1 MGGTLQVSQH
11 SRGEGRNPS
20 SGGGGEGGPIEE
32 FRGPRLKQY
41 GGAGLLRRFV
51 RRVGLAERLAG
62 VTVAYVGRRYGVVD
76 YLMALIMG
84 LLLGLQR
91 QVELAGLRQDRAA
104 MMALGL
110 QGMPSQPSWS
120 RFLAGCGGWAS
131 HKLRTLNRRL
141 VREMRHGFRSATID
155 LDTQVIVTRGHPER
169 ADRGYNP
176 KRRDSKSYVAYMAF
190 VGETR
195 DALDARLCRG
205 SEATVSAVGAWQTF
219 RDGRRAL
226 PSDLRRVRLRADS
239 AFYSDAFLSR
249 LEGEGV
255 SYFIAV
261 PLYQSLKR
269 RLGGLR
275 FRRLDN
281 KWATSE
287 LEYRPSRRG
296 HTRRVV
302 VIRERLDPTEPR
314 KKQLQ
319 LLDCP
324 GYAYQCIVTNTA
336 WSCERVWRFY
346 NHRCCV
352 ENMIKETQ
360 QDLGGNHI
368 LSRWYAGN
376 ALWLAAS
383 LLAYNLWN
391 WFRERI
397 LNQHAHRHTIRYW
410 RKRLIELPA
419 RLVYS
424 ARRYRLKLGADHP
437 EKLLFQRALA
447 RLNAL

>member
-1 MGGTLQVSQH
+1 MVFPMGGTLQVSQH
-11 SRGEGRNPS
+11 SRRGGQNPS
-20 SGGGGEGGPIEE
+20 GRAGGEGGPVEE
-32 FRGPRLKQY
+32 FRGPRLTQY

-51 RRVGLAERLAG
+51 RRLGLADRLAG

-131 HKLRTLNRRL
+131 HKLRSLNRRL
-141 VREMRHGFRSATID
+141 VRERRHGFRSATLD

-205 SEATVSAVGAWQTF
+205 SEATVSAAAAWRTF
-219 RDGRRAL
+219 RDGRSAL
-226 PSDLRRVRLRADS
+226 PRDLRRVRLRADS
-239 AFYSDAFLSR
+239 AFYSDSFLSR

-255 SYFIAV
+255 SYFVAV

-269 RLGGLR
+269 RMGGLR
-275 FRRLDN
+275 FRRLDT
-281 KWATSE
+281 KWAISE

-296 HTRRVV
+296 
-302 VIRERLDPTEPR
+302 
-314 KKQLQ
+314 
-319 LLDCP
+319 
-324 GYAYQCIVTNTA
+324 
-336 WSCERVWRFY
+336 
-346 NHRCCV
+346 
-352 ENMIKETQ
+352 
-360 QDLGGNHI
+360 
-368 LSRWYAGN
+368 
-376 ALWLAAS
+376 
-383 LLAYNLWN
+383 
-391 WFRERI
+391 
-397 LNQHAHRHTIRYW
+397 
-410 RKRLIELPA
+410 
-419 RLVYS
+419 
-424 ARRYRLKLGADHP
+424 
-437 EKLLFQRALA
+437 
-447 RLNAL
+447 

>member
-1 MGGTLQVSQH
+1 
-11 SRGEGRNPS
+11 
-20 SGGGGEGGPIEE
+20 
-32 FRGPRLKQY
+32 
-41 GGAGLLRRFV
+41 
-51 RRVGLAERLAG
+51 
-62 VTVAYVGRRYGVVD
+62 
-76 YLMALIMG
+76 
-84 LLLGLQR
+84 
-91 QVELAGLRQDRAA
+91 
-104 MMALGL
+104 
-110 QGMPSQPSWS
+110 
-120 RFLAGCGGWAS
+120 
-131 HKLRTLNRRL
+131 
-141 VREMRHGFRSATID
+141 

-169 ADRGYNP
+169 ANRGYNP

-205 SEATVSAVGAWQTF
+205 SEATVSAARAWQTF
-219 RDGRRAL
+219 RDGRQAL
-226 PSDLRRVRLRADS
+226 PRDLRRVRLRADS
-239 AFYSDAFLSR
+239 AFYSDPFLSG

-255 SYFIAV
+255 SYFVAV
-261 PLYQSLKR
+261 PLYQALKR
-269 RLGGLR
+269 QVGGLR
-275 FRRLDN
+275 FRRVDA
-281 KWATSE
+281 KWAISE

-296 HTRRVV
+296 RTRRVV

-314 KKQLQ
+314 KQQLQ
-319 LLDCP
+319 LLDYP
-324 GYAYQCIVTNTA
+324 GYAYQCIVTNTD
-336 WSCERVWRFY
+336 WSGERVWRFY

-368 LSRWYAGN
+368 LSRSYGGN

-424 ARRYRLKLGADHP
+424 GRRYRLKLGKDHP
-437 EKLLFQRALA
+437 QQHLFQRALA